1 MTRSSCALLIAR
13 VLLALATLALLGAWL
28 AQFTNG
34 ALLGLSQ
41 AHLFADAQTLALL
54 ALGLFADAY
63 WHRGEARAVTES
75 H

>member
-1 MTRSSCALLIAR
+1 MSRSSCAILIAR
-13 VLLALATLALLGAWL
+13 VLLALAALALLAAWL

-54 ALGLFADAY
+54 ALGAFADAY
-63 WHRGEARAVTES
+63 WHRREAPTVTES
-75 H
+75 R